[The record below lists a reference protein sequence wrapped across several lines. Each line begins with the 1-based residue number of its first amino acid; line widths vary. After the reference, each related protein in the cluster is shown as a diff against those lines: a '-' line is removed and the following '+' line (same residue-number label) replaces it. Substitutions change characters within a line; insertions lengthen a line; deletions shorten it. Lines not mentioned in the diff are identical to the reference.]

1 MAIAEAEPKKSEVA
15 VTSAGVSDGMKE
27 KALNAGKSFADNKG
41 YASSS
46 TSASVGTVKRYNL
59 YDSIKTFRF
68 EMPDGWND
76 EDIGLFV
83 TCCWEKKDDFVKSNG
98 DRTKIWADIA
108 QSGAKQSR
116 NPSLF
121 TINSCLALAERI
133 RYYVSKNSSML
144 VDNEAFMKFH
154 SDVKGLLPHFSD
166 NFDAKKAIEN
176 KCIQRR
182 VKTKSESEFTSEL
195 LNNDSGLGDVIHKIV
210 LENAEAIRSGSRT
223 VWAEMSNKLEQH
235 LGLNTDVK
243 TILETEKNKIISS
256 VAKMEEKGI
265 DKKSAFIECARG
277 FIEVFDYINPKKIKV
292 NDYLQPSVGSTV
304 DSITQVKDKSSSK
317 AKRPNLDNLS
327 ENSSVSKNVSS
338 CNIECDND
346 NEEINQED
354 KKMKRSRI
362 AKGRKVRRK
371 VAGNKLG
378 SDTEDVN
385 QDDNREVAIEPSST
399 TSFDEL
405 PERLQ
410 STDGKEKKRKHSGSN
425 EETEKSIDNK
435 STSKNS
441 RRWKE
446 EGLARRIMPPR
457 IARSKVISYSLKPRK
472 PTTITEETSSSGR
485 NRSGIGRMESANKLN
500 GQQFHPLL
508 ADKEVAK
515 TSPNFTTLDS
525 EEAAIDFAER
535 IKRTRGIKGSKSSTS
550 LASTNV
556 TNPDTTTKDPDD
568 KVAYSDTTFAKR
580 ANRKRLMNRKIDSS
594 SKQEELGSKVRVVN
608 TDCTMKNLV
617 VKLVDCNGANDSP
630 AQANVK
636 LEKNNPFGGRISPV
650 RSKDVRLIE
659 ESAVL
664 AKDVVDSEYNPNSDS
679 AKLVSGE
686 HLNNDRFSGLR
697 NETKRVAEPSP
708 PPNFMDSNQST
719 KHHVLPFFK
728 FTEPKHDGLKVSADS
743 SEDVGSIGPTTMS
756 LFRNNKLQDNS
767 VSSPYRAS
775 DGISGS
781 LDANQAPSTSGGS
794 VNSTTS
800 ELVLERT
807 LATLKKCRKEGLSPR
822 DSALCVSTSDVFE
835 NNQFLTKIQDA
846 PIPEW
851 FGAFVTDFRKH
862 EHWKIQQLFKLQQE
876 ITDTE
881 HRKIMLLEEILKS
894 LK

>member
-182 VKTKSESEFTSEL
+182 VKSKSESEYTSEL
-195 LNNDSGLGDVIHKIV
+195 LNNDSGLGDVIQKLV

-223 VWAEMSNKLEQH
+223 VWTDMSNKLEQH

-265 DKKSAFIECARG
+265 DKKTAFIECARG

-292 NDYLQPSVGSTV
+292 SDYFQSSVGSTV
-304 DSITQVKDKSSSK
+304 DSITQGKDKSTCK
-317 AKRPNLDNLS
+317 TKRPNHDSLS

-338 CNIECDND
+338 CDIEYEDD
-346 NEEINQED
+346 NEEASQEG

-362 AKGRKVRRK
+362 VKGRKTRRK
-371 VAGNKLG
+371 VIANKLD

-385 QDDNREVAIEPSST
+385 DNQEVVVEPSST

-405 PERLQ
+405 PERLE
-410 STDGKEKKRKHSGSN
+410 STNEKEKKRKYSVSD
-425 EETEKSIDNK
+425 EDMEKSIGKKN
-435 STSKNS
+435 TSKNS
-441 RRWKE
+441 RSWKE
-446 EGLARRIMPPR
+446 EKVSPRRIMPPR
-457 IARSKVISYSLKPRK
+457 VARSKVISYALTRRSSATKEISCSVRNRG
-472 PTTITEETSSSGR
+472 IVGRTESSSKQ
-485 NRSGIGRMESANKLN
+485 SLQQSHPPSADN
-500 GQQFHPLL
+500 
-508 ADKEVAK
+508 VAK
-515 TSPNFTTLDS
+515 TSPNFTAFDTDS
-525 EEAAIDFAER
+525 EEAAIDFTER
-535 IKRTRGIKGSKSSTS
+535 FRRTRGSRSTS
-550 LASTNV
+550 LATTNV

-568 KVAYSDTTFAKR
+568 KTTDNDSSFVKR
-580 ANRKRLMNRKIDSS
+580 ANRKRIINRKLDLS

-608 TDCTMKNLV
+608 TDCAMKNLV
-617 VKLVDCNGANDSP
+617 VKLVDCNGTIDSP
-630 AQANVK
+630 SHANIK
-636 LEKNNPFGGRISPV
+636 IEKNNPFSGRIRPD

-664 AKDVVDSEYNPNSDS
+664 AKDVVDSEYNPSSDS

-686 HLNNDRFSGLR
+686 HLNSGHFSGLR
-697 NETKRVAEPSP
+697 NDTKRVAEPAVMP
-708 PPNFMDSNQST
+708 MLAANFMDSNQLT
-719 KHHVLPFFK
+719 KHHVPPFFK
-728 FTEPKHDGLKVSADS
+728 FTEPKNDGLIASADS
-743 SEDVGSIGPTTMS
+743 SEDLGSVGPVKTT
-756 LFRNNKLQDNS
+756 LFRNSKEVQDNS

-775 DGISGS
+775 DGSSS
-781 LDANQAPSTSGGS
+781 LDVNQTPSTSGGS

-807 LATLKKCRKEGLSPR
+807 LATLKKCRKEGLSPQ
-822 DSALCVSTSDVFE
+822 DSALCVSTSEVFE
-835 NNQFLTKIQDA
+835 NNQFLMRIQDA
-846 PIPEW
+846 PVPEW
-851 FGAFVTDFRKH
+851 FGAFVADFRKH